1 MDVKPAYSAVIE
13 AEDRNALEVPFT
25 GQLLLDR
32 SLLNKGTAFSPRER
46 AELGLDGL
54 LPPATET
61 LEEQADRAYEA
72 FLGYDKPLN
81 RHIYLR
87 QLQDTNEVLFYG
99 LLTRHLEEML
109 PVVYTPTV
117 GEACRR

>member
-1 MDVKPAYSAVIE
+1 MTSHSPASARG
-13 AEDRNALEVPFT
+13 AALLADP
-25 GQLLLDR
+25 LR
-32 SLLNKGTAFSPRER
+32 NKGTAFSSEER

-61 LEEQADRAYEA
+61 LDEQADRAYEA

-87 QLQDTNEVLFYG
+87 QLQDTNEVLFYS

-117 GEACRR
+117 GEACRRFSEIYRRPRVCS